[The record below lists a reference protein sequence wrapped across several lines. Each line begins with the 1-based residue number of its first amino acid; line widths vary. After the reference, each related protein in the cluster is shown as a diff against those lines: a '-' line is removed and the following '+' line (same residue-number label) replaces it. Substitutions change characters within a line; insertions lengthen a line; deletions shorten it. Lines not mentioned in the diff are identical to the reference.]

1 VPLGRLIDRRPI
13 PPVAAAIAAGAY
25 GVIVSFLGLQGTVPG
40 IILIL
45 VSSIVALAFTLMMVQ
60 VTISEVARP
69 ELRATG
75 LGGYGTALSA
85 GLGIGP
91 FVAGGVSEASGFGWG
106 FGVIGAIGLAVAM
119 VAAVVLAGTRRR
131 PSAIVFPE

>member
-1 VPLGRLIDRRPI
+1 L
-13 PPVAAAIAAGAY
+13 
-25 GVIVSFLGLQGTVPG
+25 
-40 IILIL
+40 
-45 VSSIVALAFTLMMVQ
+45 LAFTLMMVQ

-91 FVAGGVSEASGFGWG
+91 FIAGGLADLGGFGLG
-106 FGVIGAIGLAVAM
+106 FGAIGLVGAGVAS
-119 VAAVVLAGTRRR
+119 VAALVLAGSKRR
-131 PSAIVFPE
+131 PATVVFDEGR

>member
-1 VPLGRLIDRRPI
+1 MPLGRLIDRRPI

-25 GVIVSFLGLQGTVPG
+25 GVIVALLGLQDTVPG

-91 FVAGGVSEASGFGWG
+91 FITGGVADAGGFGWG
-106 FGVIGAIGLAVAM
+106 FAIIGAVGLAVAL
-119 VAAVVLAGTRRR
+119 VAAAVLAGTRR
-131 PSAIVFPE
+131 PPAVLLFSE